1 MLYRV
6 IILCLLP
13 LSSYSQQPNII
24 YIMSDDHDADAISV
38 YHKQSAGTRHALSLP
53 ISTPNMDRIASE
65 GMLFTNCFVGNSI
78 CSPVRATVL
87 TGQHSHF
94 NGIKDNRT
102 PFDGTKIT
110 LPKLLKAAGYQ
121 TALIGKWH
129 LHSLPTGFDYW
140 TVLPGQGVYYSTRL
154 IDMNN
159 DTSRYNEYATSLIT
173 NKALDW
179 IKNKRDPSKP
189 FFLMMHHKAP
199 HRNWVPELKWLE
211 VFSKKKIPE
220 PPTLYAD
227 TTGKGEAFRN
237 QRMSILKDM
246 TLCTDLKIDPQFIMD
261 IPHLKP
267 DSNEIRGYHGFM
279 IGIPEA
285 QRKKIKEIFAE
296 RGKLLQ
302 QLKPKG
308 KDLLKLKYQWY
319 MQDYLACVA
328 SVDESVG
335 QMLNYLD
342 ESGLSANTLVI
353 YTSDQGF
360 YLGENGWFDKRFM
373 YDVSMQTPL
382 LVKWP
387 GKIKAGSV
395 NTSMVQNIDFA
406 PTILDVAGVK
416 TPDWMQGLSLKSIL
430 TGKETQLPRKELYY
444 RYYEYPIDH
453 YVIPHLGIR
462 EKQYKLIYFYTAN
475 EWEFYDL
482 KVDPTERKNL
492 VRIPKYQA
500 EIERMKKRLIEIK
513 AQYKDSEPA
522 GELK

>member
-1 MLYRV
+1 
-6 IILCLLP
+6 
-13 LSSYSQQPNII
+13 
-24 YIMSDDHDADAISV
+24 MSDDHDADAIGV
-38 YHKQSAGTRHALSLP
+38 YNNKRTVETRLALSVP
-53 ISTPNMDRIASE
+53 ISTPNMDRIAKE
-65 GMLFTNCFVGNSI
+65 GMQFTNCYVGNSI

-87 TGQHSHF
+87 TGQHSHL

-110 LPKLLKAAGYQ
+110 LPKLLREAGYQ

-140 TVLPGQGVYYSTRL
+140 TVLPGQGVYHSTRL
-154 IDMNN
+154 VTMNN
-159 DTSRYNEYATSLIT
+159 DTVRYDEYATSLIT
-173 NKALDW
+173 NKTLDW
-179 IKNKRDPSKP
+179 LKNQRDPAKP

-227 TTGKGEAFRN
+227 TTGKGAAFKN

-246 TLCTDLKIDPQFIMD
+246 TLCTDLKIDPQYIMD

-267 DSNEIRGYHGFM
+267 DSNEIRGYQAFM
-279 IGIPEA
+279 NWIPED
-285 QRKKIKEIFAE
+285 QRKRMQEIFAE

-302 QLKPKG
+302 QLKPMG
-308 KDLLKLKYQWY
+308 KELLKLKYQWY

-335 QMLNYLD
+335 DILKYLD
-342 ESGLSANTLVI
+342 ESGLSKNTMVI

-387 GKIKAGSV
+387 GRIKAGSV
-395 NTSMVQNIDFA
+395 NTSLVQNIDFA
-406 PTILDVAGVK
+406 PTMLDVAGVK
-416 TPDWMQGLSLKSIL
+416 IPDWMQGLSMKPTL
-430 TGKETQLPRKELYY
+430 TGKQSALVRKELYY

-453 YVIPHLGIR
+453 YVIPHLGLR

-475 EWEFYDL
+475 EWEFYDI
-482 KVDPTERKNL
+482 KADPTEQKNL
-492 VRIPKYQA
+492 IRIPKYQA
-500 EIERMKKRLIEIK
+500 EIARMKKKLVEVK
-513 AQYKDSEPA
+513 AHYKDSEPA
-522 GELK
+522 GDLK

>member
-6 IILCLLP
+6 ILLCLLAI
-13 LSSYSQQPNII
+13 SSQAQQPNII

-38 YHKQSAGTRHALSLP
+38 YNKTF
-53 ISTPNMDRIASE
+53 INTPNMDRIAKE
-65 GMLFTNCFVGNSI
+65 GMKFTNCFVGNSI

-87 TGQHSHF
+87 TGQHSHL

-102 PFDGTKIT
+102 PFDGSKIT
-110 LPKLLKAAGYQ
+110 LPKLLKEAGYQ
-121 TALIGKWH
+121 TVLIGKWH

-159 DTSRYNEYATSLIT
+159 DTIRYNEYATSLIT
-173 NKALDW
+173 NKTLDW
-179 IKNKRDPSKP
+179 LKDQRDPSKP
-189 FFLMMHHKAP
+189 FFIMMHHKAP

-211 VFSKKKIPE
+211 VFSKKKFPE

-227 TTGKGEAFRN
+227 TAGKGAAFKH

-246 TLCTDLKIDPQFIMD
+246 TLCTDLKIDPRYIMD
-261 IPHLKP
+261 IPHLRP
-267 DSNEIRGYHGFM
+267 DSNEIRSYHAFM
-279 IGIPEA
+279 NWIPED
-285 QRKKIKEIFAE
+285 QRGRMKEIFAE

-302 QLKPKG
+302 QLKPAG
-308 KDLLKLKYQWY
+308 KELLKLKYQWY
-319 MQDYLACVA
+319 MQDYMACVA

-335 QMLNYLD
+335 QILKYLD
-342 ESGLSANTLVI
+342 ENGLSNNTMVI

-387 GKIKAGSV
+387 GKIKPGSV
-395 NTSMVQNIDFA
+395 NASLVQNIDFA
-406 PTILDVAGVK
+406 PTMLDVAGVQI
-416 TPDWMQGLSLKSIL
+416 PDWMQGLSLKSIL
-430 TGKETQLPRKELYY
+430 TGKQAELSRKELYY

-462 EKQYKLIYFYTAN
+462 EKQYKLIYFFTVN

-482 KVDPTERKNL
+482 KADPAEQRNL
-492 VRIPKYQA
+492 IRNPKYQA
-500 EIERMKKRLIEIK
+500 EINRMKMKLVEVK
-513 AQYKDSEPA
+513 NKYKDTEPA

>member
-1 MLYRV
+1 MLYRFV
-6 IILCLLP
+6 ILCLISI
-13 LSSYSQQPNII
+13 SSHAQQPNII
-24 YIMSDDHDADAISV
+24 YIMSDDHDADAISA
-38 YHKQSAGTRHALSLP
+38 YNKKLIA
-53 ISTPNMDRIASE
+53 TPNMDRIVKD
-65 GMLFTNCFVGNSI
+65 GIRFTNCFVGNSI

-87 TGQHSHF
+87 TGQHSHL

-102 PFDGTKIT
+102 PFDGSKIT
-110 LPKLLKAAGYQ
+110 LPKLLKEAGYQ

-154 IDMNN
+154 ITMKN
-159 DTSRYNEYATSLIT
+159 DTVKYNEYATSLIT
-173 NKALDW
+173 NQTLSWLKE
-179 IKNKRDPSKP
+179 KRDPSKP
-189 FFLMMHHKAP
+189 FFVMMHHKAP

-211 VFSKKKIPE
+211 IFSKKNFPE

-227 TTGKGEAFRN
+227 TAGKGTAFKH

-246 TLCTDLKIDPQFIMD
+246 TLCTDLKIDPQYIMN

-267 DSNEIRGYHGFM
+267 DSNEIRGYNAFM
-279 IGIPEA
+279 NAIPED
-285 QRKKIKEIFAE
+285 QRIKMKAIFAE

-302 QLKPKG
+302 QLKPSG
-308 KDLLKLKYQWY
+308 KELLKLKYQWY
-319 MQDYLACVA
+319 MQDYLACIA

-335 QMLNYLD
+335 QILNYLD
-342 ESGLSANTLVI
+342 ESGLSANTMVI

-382 LVKWP
+382 LIKWK
-387 GKIKAGSV
+387 GKIKPGSV
-395 NTSMVQNIDFA
+395 NTSLVQNIDFA
-406 PTILDVAGVK
+406 PTILDVAGLK
-416 TPDWMQGLSLKSIL
+416 APDWMQGLSLKPII
-430 TGKETQLPRKELYY
+430 TGKQNVPMANGMPRNELYY

-453 YVIPHLGIR
+453 YVIPHMGIR

-482 KVDPTERKNL
+482 KNDPQEQKNL
-492 VRIPKYQA
+492 IKIPKYQA
-500 EIERMKKRLIEIK
+500 EIERMKKRLVEVK
-513 AQYKDSEPA
+513 SQYKDTEPA

>member
-1 MLYRV
+1 MMVYRL
-6 IILCLLP
+6 IILCLLAI
-13 LSSYSQQPNII
+13 SSHAQQPNII
-24 YIMSDDHDADAISV
+24 YIMSDDHDADAISA
-38 YHKQSAGTRHALSLP
+38 YNKKFIA
-53 ISTPNMDRIASE
+53 TPNIDRIAKE
-65 GMLFTNCFVGNSI
+65 GMRFTNCFVGNSI
-78 CSPVRATVL
+78 CSPVRATIL
-87 TGQHSHF
+87 TGQHSHL

-102 PFDGTKIT
+102 PFDGSKMT
-110 LPKLLKAAGYQ
+110 LPKLLKEAGYQ
-121 TALIGKWH
+121 TAIIGKWH

-154 IDMNN
+154 INMKN
-159 DTSRYNEYATSLIT
+159 DTIRYNEYATSLIT
-173 NKALDW
+173 NQTLSWLKE
-179 IKNKRDPSKP
+179 KRDPSKP
-189 FFLMMHHKAP
+189 FFIMMHHKAP

-211 VFSKKKIPE
+211 SFSKKTFPE

-227 TTGKGEAFRN
+227 TIGKGTAFKH

-246 TLCTDLKIDPQFIMD
+246 TLCTDLKIDPQYIMD

-267 DSNEIRGYHGFM
+267 DSDDIRGYIATM
-279 IGIPEA
+279 NAIPEE
-285 QRKKIKEIFAE
+285 QRKRMKEIFAE

-302 QLKPKG
+302 QLKPTG
-308 KDLLKLKYQWY
+308 KELLKLKYQWY

-335 QMLNYLD
+335 EVLNYLD
-342 ESGLSANTLVI
+342 ESGLSENTIII

-382 LVKWP
+382 LVKWK
-387 GKIKAGSV
+387 GKIKPGSV
-395 NTSMVQNIDFA
+395 SNALVQNIDFA
-406 PTILDVAGVK
+406 PTMLDVAGVK
-416 TPDWMQGLSLKSIL
+416 VPDWMQGLSLKSIL
-430 TGKETQLPRKELYY
+430 TGKQNVPMAIGMPRKELYY

-462 EKQYKLIYFYTAN
+462 EKQYKLIYFYTVN

-482 KVDPTERKNL
+482 KNDPQEQHNL
-492 VRIPKYQA
+492 ISSSNYQK
-500 EIERMKKRLIEIK
+500 EIARMKEELIQTK
-513 AQYKDSEPA
+513 KKYKDVEPA